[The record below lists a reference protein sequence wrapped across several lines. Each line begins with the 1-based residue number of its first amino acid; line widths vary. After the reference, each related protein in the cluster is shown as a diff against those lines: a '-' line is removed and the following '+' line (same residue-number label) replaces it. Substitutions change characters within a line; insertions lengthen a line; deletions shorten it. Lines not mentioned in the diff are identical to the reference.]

1 MNKEKILI
9 VDDDSHYINHIIKI
23 LENTQDDYIF
33 FQANN
38 GEIAYKITKTKQPD
52 IIITDWQMPV
62 CNGIDF
68 IKKIKSEKNLKNI
81 PILMVTGVN
90 ITSKSLK
97 IAFDAGVVDF
107 LRKPIDEIELQ
118 ARLHS
123 ALMLSKSHKQII
135 ESKNQKIEQNTL
147 LLLEK
152 VNIIDKI
159 NKKLKIL
166 YSNIANKTP
175 IEEFYG
181 DIKIE
186 IKKNS
191 SINIWANFEKTFDE
205 VNLEFRRNVLQKYP
219 NITNSELKLCML
231 LRINLP
237 TKYIAH
243 ILNKSTNSI
252 KVSRFRIRKKF
263 GLDITDNLQSFM
275 SQY

>member
-23 LENTQDDYIF
+23 LESKSDNYIF

-38 GEIAYKITKTKQPD
+38 GEVAYKIAKTRQPD
-52 IIITDWQMPV
+52 IIITDWHMPV

-81 PILMVTGVN
+81 PVLMVTGVN
-90 ITSKSLK
+90 ITTESLK

-118 ARLHS
+118 ARLNS
-123 ALMLSKSHKQII
+123 ALMLSKSYKQII
-135 ESKNQKIEQNTL
+135 ESKNQKVEQDTL

-152 VNIIDKI
+152 NNIINEI

-166 YSNIANKTP
+166 YSNIENKSQ
-175 IEEFYG
+175 IKEFYE
-181 DIKIE
+181 DIKNE
-186 IKKNS
+186 IKRNS

-205 VNLEFRRNVLQKYP
+205 VNIEFRRNILQKHP

-263 GLDITDNLQSFM
+263 GLDNTDNLQSFI
-275 SQY
+275 SKY